1 MLLDDLQRLVPQ
13 VIDRKKQFLREE
25 FGSDL
30 GYPIKGVVVVGS
42 VAERRERSGSDIDV
56 YLLLNGEW
64 DAEDFLGELTE
75 ELSKTTNRND
85 LYIDKIGTV
94 RLDRGQ
100 SFTPDT
106 WPGVERGK
114 EYTHSGYEVIK
125 VD

>member
-56 YLLLNGEW
+56 YLLLNGE
-64 DAEDFLGELTE
+64 
-75 ELSKTTNRND
+75 
-85 LYIDKIGTV
+85 
-94 RLDRGQ
+94 
-100 SFTPDT
+100 
-106 WPGVERGK
+106 
-114 EYTHSGYEVIK
+114 
-125 VD
+125 